1 MLVEILGIR
10 IDFTHILG
18 ATNNPAG
25 LTYRN
30 IVGEEGRRTAV
41 DFGNDRLI
49 RVLVD
54 DLAIEQRAVPRRR
67 TRGRFGSGCGLSHG
81 LQPFNMRIRSG
92 PRSEEHTSELQS
104 LMRISY
110 AVFCLKK
117 KTKDNITLQT

>member
-1 MLVEILGIR
+1 MDFCRDNVPILANQLCEAGVAMLVEILGIR

-67 TRGRFGSGCGLSHG
+67 TREIGRASCRERVW
-81 LQPFNMRIRSG
+81 Q
-92 PRSEEHTSELQS
+92 
-104 LMRISY
+104 
-110 AVFCLKK
+110 
-117 KTKDNITLQT
+117 

>member
-30 IVGEEGRRTAV
+30 IVGEEGRRTAE

-54 DLAIEQRAVPRRR
+54 DLAIEPRAVPRRR
-67 TRGRFGSGCGLSHG
+67 TSGRFGSGDRKGVVEGKSVSVRVDLRGRRHIT
-81 LQPFNMRIRSG
+81 QTNNIV
-92 PRSEEHTSELQS
+92 TIQS
-104 LMRISY
+104 
-110 AVFCLKK
+110 
-117 KTKDNITLQT
+117 QTARETARTTR

>member
-54 DLAIEQRAVPRRR
+54 DLAIEQRAVPRSR
-67 TRGRFGSGCGLSHG
+67 TRGRFGGGWGLSPS
-81 LQPFNMRIRSG
+81 LQPFTMRIRSG
-92 PRSEEHTSELQS
+92 PIGRAH
-104 LMRISY
+104 
-110 AVFCLKK
+110 V
-117 KTKDNITLQT
+117 